1 MELLQSL
8 IEIDEQ
14 FLLAINGC
22 HNEYFDHFMYLFSD
36 RWIWVP
42 MYGAILYV
50 MIRNFSFR
58 KMIVCLAAMAL
69 TITIADQVGASII
82 RPIVERLRPSNPEN
96 PISEVVHIVNNYRS
110 GRYGFPSCHA
120 ANTFGLAFFVCFLF
134 RQRWLTAFLMFW
146 AVVTCYSR
154 VYLGL
159 HYPGDLLAGMIL
171 GLISASIVYLI
182 MRQPLQQHSADSDRL
197 KHVNTPIYVGALTI
211 FVISLLSLFVQF

>member
-1 MELLQSL
+1 MEFLQWL

-14 FLLAINGC
+14 LLLAINGC

-42 MYGAILYV
+42 MYVAILYV
-50 MIRNFSFR
+50 MVINLSLR
-58 KMIVCLAAMAL
+58 KMIVCLIAITL
-69 TITIADQVGASII
+69 TITIADQVGASLI
-82 RPIVERLRPSNPEN
+82 RPIVERMRPSNPDN
-96 PISEVVHIVNNYRS
+96 PISDVVHIVNNYRS

-134 RQRWLTAFLMFW
+134 RRRWLTVFLMVW

-159 HYPGDLLAGMIL
+159 HYPGDLFFGMIL
-171 GLISASIVYLI
+171 GFLSAAVVYFVMRKLIGE
-182 MRQPLQQHSADSDRL
+182 HCECRL

-211 FVISLLSLFVQF
+211 VVISFISPFMQF

>member
-1 MELLQSL
+1 MEFLQWL
-8 IEIDEQ
+8 IKIDEQ
-14 FLLAINGC
+14 LLLAINGC

-42 MYGAILYV
+42 MYVSILYV

-58 KMIVCLAAMAL
+58 ETIVCLIAIAL
-69 TITIADQVGASII
+69 TITIADQVGASLI
-82 RPIVERLRPSNPEN
+82 RPIVERLRPSNPDN
-96 PISEVVHIVNNYRS
+96 PISDAVHIVNNYRS
-110 GRYGFPSCHA
+110 GKYGFPSCHA

-134 RQRWLTAFLMFW
+134 RRRWLTAFLMFW

-159 HYPGDLLAGMIL
+159 HYPGDLFFGMIL
-171 GLISASIVYLI
+171 GLLSATMVYLI
-182 MRQPLQQHSADSDRL
+182 MRKLIPEHSGGSI

-211 FVISLLSLFVQF
+211 AVISLISPFM

>member
-1 MELLQSL
+1 MELMQWL
-8 IEIDEQ
+8 IEIDEKL
-14 FLLAINGC
+14 LLAINGC
-22 HNEYFDHFMYLFSD
+22 HNDYFDHFMYLFSD

-42 MYGAILYV
+42 MYVVILYV

-58 KMIVCLAAMAL
+58 KTIVCLIAIAL
-69 TITIADQVGASII
+69 TITIADQVGASLI
-82 RPIVERLRPSNPEN
+82 RPIVERMRPSNLDN
-96 PISEVVHIVNNYRS
+96 PISDLVHIVNNHRS

-134 RQRWLTAFLMFW
+134 RRRWLTAFLMFW

-159 HYPGDLLAGMIL
+159 HYPGDLFFGMIL
-171 GLISASIVYLI
+171 GLLSATMVYLI
-182 MRQPLQQHSADSDRL
+182 MRKLIPEHSGGSI

-211 FVISLLSLFVQF
+211 AVISLISPFM

>member
-1 MELLQSL
+1 MEFLQWL
-8 IEIDEQ
+8 IKIDEQ
-14 FLLAINGC
+14 LLLAINGC

-42 MYGAILYV
+42 MYVAILYV

-58 KMIVCLAAMAL
+58 KTIICLIAIAL
-69 TITIADQVGASII
+69 TITIADQVGASLI
-82 RPIVERLRPSNPEN
+82 RPIVERLRPSNPDN
-96 PISEVVHIVNNYRS
+96 PISDAVHIVNNYRS
-110 GRYGFPSCHA
+110 GKYGFPSCHA

-134 RQRWLTAFLMFW
+134 RRRWLTAFLMFW

-159 HYPGDLLAGMIL
+159 HYPGDLFFGMIL
-171 GLISASIVYLI
+171 GLLSATMVYLI
-182 MRQPLQQHSADSDRL
+182 MRKLISEHSGGSI

-211 FVISLLSLFVQF
+211 AVISLISPFM

>member
-1 MELLQSL
+1 MEFLQWL
-8 IEIDEQ
+8 IEIDEKL
-14 FLLAINGC
+14 LLAINGC
-22 HNEYFDHFMYLFSD
+22 HNDYFDHFMYLFSD

-42 MYGAILYV
+42 MYVAILYV

-58 KMIVCLAAMAL
+58 KTIVCLIAIAL
-69 TITIADQVGASII
+69 TITIADQVGASLI
-82 RPIVERLRPSNPEN
+82 RPIVERMRPSNLDN
-96 PISEVVHIVNNYRS
+96 PISDLVHIVNNHRS

-134 RQRWLTAFLMFW
+134 RRRWLTAFLMFW

-159 HYPGDLLAGMIL
+159 HYPGDLFFGMIL
-171 GLISASIVYLI
+171 GLLSATMVYLI
-182 MRQPLQQHSADSDRL
+182 MRKLIPEHSGGSI

-211 FVISLLSLFVQF
+211 AVISLISPFM